1 MIHKELNHMNVVQ
14 LHHYFEDNLN
24 VYMLLEACPRKVS
37 CVSYLPARTVSYERI
52 PSIHSQ
58 EFPNL
63 LLSSRAPL
71 YSKNERSS
79 LTYRVKSRFSKEF
92 ARRDHHQVHWIFS
105 SYVQDAVKIY
115 DPLLKGMNPSL
126 LRASSIFKIQNYF
139 LLLKIL
145 VKIFTLLTCLFF
157 IVIVFIKEKKNY
169 LSCKKIWKNIVNF

>member
-1 MIHKELNHMNVVQ
+1 MIHKELNHTNVVQ

-37 CVSYLPARTVSYERI
+37 CVSYLPARTISYDAF

-63 LLSSRAPL
+63 LLSSRTPL

-79 LTYRVKSRFSKEF
+79 LTYWVKSHFSKEF
-92 ARRDHHQVHWIFS
+92 ARRDHRQIHGIFS
-105 SYVQDAVKIY
+105 SYVQDAVRIY
-115 DPLLKGMNPSL
+115 GPLLKEMNRSSL
-126 LRASSIFKIQNYF
+126 PASSFIQNF

-145 VKIFTLLTCLFF
+145 EKSLTRLFF
-157 IVIVFIKEKKNY
+157 I
-169 LSCKKIWKNIVNF
+169 